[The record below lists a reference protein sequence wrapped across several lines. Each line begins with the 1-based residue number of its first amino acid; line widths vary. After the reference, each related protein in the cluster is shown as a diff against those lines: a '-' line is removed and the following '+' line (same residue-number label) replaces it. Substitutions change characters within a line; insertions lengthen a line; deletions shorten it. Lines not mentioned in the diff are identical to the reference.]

1 MKILVIGNEER
12 YRKFL
17 PQDLDILNHFE
28 VVFCPLG
35 TSNEDILRVAA
46 DADGIAAD
54 AIATVD
60 KQLIEQMPN
69 LKIIHSEGV
78 AYNGFDIEAAR
89 QRGIRVCNCKGINAG
104 AVAEQAILLMLA
116 LLRHFPEGEQA
127 EKEGKQIQFKEHIM
141 VHGMSELS
149 DQKIG
154 FIGFGDIAKATAKR
168 LYPFDCEMYYYTK
181 SRKSKELED
190 EYHVSYMDLDTMA
203 KECDMISIHVPVNAE
218 TTGMINENFISKMKS
233 SAYIINTARGEIVD
247 NQALREA
254 LIEGKIAGA
263 GLDTIAPEP
272 TTKDNPLIALPEE
285 VQKRVVYSPHIGGV
299 STSTFKRGHRMIW
312 KAFFDIEEGKEPNNI
327 VNNICNK

>member
-1 MKILVIGNEER
+1 
-12 YRKFL
+12 
-17 PQDLDILNHFE
+17 
-28 VVFCPLG
+28 
-35 TSNEDILRVAA
+35 
-46 DADGIAAD
+46 
-54 AIATVD
+54 
-60 KQLIEQMPN
+60 MPN

-78 AYNGFDIEAAR
+78 AYNGFDIKTAS
-89 QRGIRVCNCKGINAG
+89 QHGIRVCNCKGINAG

-181 SRKSKELED
+181 SRKPKELEE

-218 TTGMINENFISKMKS
+218 TTGMINKNFISKMKL

-247 NQALREA
+247 NQALRDA
-254 LIEGKIAGA
+254 LIAGKIAGA

-312 KAFFDIEEGKEPNNI
+312 KAFFDVEEGKEPNNI
-327 VNNICNK
+327 VNK

>member
-12 YRKFL
+12 YQKFM
-17 PQDLDILNHFE
+17 PKDLDVLNHFTI
-28 VVFCPLG
+28 VFCPLG
-35 TSNEDILRVAA
+35 TSNEDILKVAA

-54 AIATVD
+54 AIATID
-60 KQLIEQMPN
+60 GALIKQMPN

-78 AYNGFDIEAAR
+78 AYNAFDIKTAK
-89 QRGIRVCNCKGINAG
+89 QRGIPVCNCKGINAG

-116 LLRHFPEGEQA
+116 LLRHFPAGEQA
-127 EKEGKQIQFKEHIM
+127 EKEGRQIQFKEQIM
-141 VHGMSELS
+141 VQGMSELA

-181 SRKSKELED
+181 AQKPEEVEE
-190 EYHVSYMDLDTMA
+190 EYHVSYMELDTMA
-203 KECDMISIHVPVNAE
+203 RECDMISIHVPVTEE
-218 TTGMINENFISKMKS
+218 TTGMIDQDFLSKMKS

-254 LIEGKIAGA
+254 LIAGTIAGA

-272 TTKDNPLIALPEE
+272 TMKDNPLIALPEQIQE
-285 VQKRVVYSPHIGGV
+285 KVVYSPHIGGV

-312 KAFFDIEEGKEPNNI
+312 QAFLDVEAGRQPRNI
-327 VNNICNK
+327 VNK